1 MKSYI
6 TILFF
11 TLSVITSCK
20 NKNSLED
27 VEAKYY
33 TLLDKKGQDFYS
45 DKKLQKNISD
55 NSNLSKILKPKDS
68 FDFSNWKSVKYKTG
82 DLITKSKHSAEIY
95 DYNNKNTLS
104 IFNSEMFDAIVNIYK
119 NNKKKPNRYA
129 NHYGYYYLKSGET
142 LYINNITKGNYHL
155 SAKLGLNWMEF
166 KEKIKSYTEE
176 DGDKRIKHVSVRNYG
191 EFSKNKHTFNT
202 DSLSFMNNTNL
213 KVIIKNSKP
222 LIHYP
227 KSLGKLIYEDETG
240 KELSLKEVNT
250 IILKKDLSSTA
261 FQNIIIDGVL
271 ECIIVNTKQ

>member
-1 MKSYI
+1 MKSHI
-6 TILFF
+6 IILFF
-11 TLSVITSCK
+11 ITSAIISCK

-27 VEAKYY
+27 IEIKYY
-33 TLLDKKGQDFYS
+33 ALLEKKGQDFYS

-55 NSNLSKILKPKDS
+55 NSNLYKRLKPKDS
-68 FDFSNWKSVKYKTG
+68 FDFSNWKSIKYKTG
-82 DLITKSKHSAEIY
+82 DLVTKSKKRAKIY

-104 IFNSEMFDAIVNIYK
+104 VFNSEKFDAIISIFRGT
-119 NNKKKPNRYA
+119 NNNSNRCIT
-129 NHYGYYYLKSGET
+129 YGYYYLKSGKT
-142 LYINNITKGNYHL
+142 LHINNITGGNYHL

-176 DGDKRIKHVSVRNYG
+176 DGKKRIKHVSTRNYG
-191 EFSKNKHTFNT
+191 EFSKNKHIFNT
-202 DSLSFMNNTNL
+202 DSLSFTNNTNL

-240 KELSLKEVNT
+240 KELSQKEVNT
-250 IILKKDLSSTA
+250 IILKKDPSSTA